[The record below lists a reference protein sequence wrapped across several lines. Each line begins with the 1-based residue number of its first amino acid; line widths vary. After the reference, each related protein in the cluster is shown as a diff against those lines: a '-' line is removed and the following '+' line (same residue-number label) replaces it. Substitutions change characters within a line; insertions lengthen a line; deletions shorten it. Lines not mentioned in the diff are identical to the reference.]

1 MHENNHLHAHSAL
14 SRIRNYLGSHSLRYF
29 AGAIAVILAVVTMM
43 LPSAYTVEGP
53 GPTQDVLG
61 SSSGSDV
68 ISISG
73 AETHKD
79 SGKLLLV
86 TVNAAGV
93 PGYPVTN
100 AQALAAWLD
109 PKQTVMPQEVVFP
122 VGQTSEE
129 YAEESSQEMD
139 SSQSSA
145 TNAALSYLKGKGMDV
160 SGVKVSMHVDDI
172 GGPSA
177 GMMYTLGLID
187 KVTGEQLSGGK
198 TIAGTGTMNAKGK
211 VGAIGG
217 IRLKMIGAKR
227 DGATWFLAPESNCSD
242 VVGHVPQGLH
252 VVKVGTLDEAYDA
265 LVAIRDGKGG
275 SLPQCTVKQ

>member
-1 MHENNHLHAHSAL
+1 M
-14 SRIRNYLGSHSLRYF
+14 
-29 AGAIAVILAVVTMM
+29 
-43 LPSAYTVEGP
+43 
-53 GPTQDVLG
+53 LG

-68 ISISG
+68 ISISD

-100 AQALAAWLD
+100 AQALVAWLD

-172 GGPSA
+172 GGPSQA
-177 GMMYTLGLID
+177 
-187 KVTGEQLSGGK
+187 
-198 TIAGTGTMNAKGK
+198 
-211 VGAIGG
+211 
-217 IRLKMIGAKR
+217 
-227 DGATWFLAPESNCSD
+227 
-242 VVGHVPQGLH
+242 
-252 VVKVGTLDEAYDA
+252 
-265 LVAIRDGKGG
+265 
-275 SLPQCTVKQ
+275 

>member
-1 MHENNHLHAHSAL
+1 MHENNQLHAHSAL

-29 AGAIAVILAVVTMM
+29 AGAIAVILAVVTML

-68 ISISG
+68 ISVSG
-73 AETHKD
+73 TETHKD

-100 AQALAAWLD
+100 AQALVAWLD

-145 TNAALSYLKGKGMDV
+145 TNAALS
-160 SGVKVSMHVDDI
+160 
-172 GGPSA
+172 SA
-177 GMMYTLGLID
+177 GMMYALGVID
-187 KVTGEQLSGGK
+187 KLTEADETGGK
-198 TIAGTGTMNAKGK
+198 TIAGTGTIDAKGK

-217 IRLKMIGAKR
+217 IRLKMLGALR
-227 DGATWFLAPESNCSD
+227 DGATWFLAPESNCNE
-242 VVGHVPQGLH
+242 VVGHVPQGLR
-252 VVKVGTLDEAYDA
+252 VVKVSTLDEAYQA
-265 LVAIRDGKGG
+265 LVAIGQGHTDGLAG
-275 SLPQCTVKQ
+275 CTAS

>member
-1 MHENNHLHAHSAL
+1 M
-14 SRIRNYLGSHSLRYF
+14 
-29 AGAIAVILAVVTMM
+29 
-43 LPSAYTVEGP
+43 
-53 GPTQDVLG
+53 
-61 SSSGSDV
+61 

-100 AQALAAWLD
+100 AQALVAWLD

-129 YAEESSQEMD
+129 YAEESSHEMD

-177 GMMYTLGLID
+177 GMMYALGVID
-187 KVTGEQLSGGK
+187 KLTEADETGGK
-198 TIAGTGTMNAKGK
+198 TIAGTG
-211 VGAIGG
+211 
-217 IRLKMIGAKR
+217 IRLKMLGALR
-227 DGATWFLAPESNCSD
+227 DGATWFLAPESNCNE
-242 VVGHVPQGLH
+242 VVGHVPQGLR
-252 VVKVGTLDEAYDA
+252 VVKVSTLDEAYQA
-265 LVAIRDGKGG
+265 LVAIGQGHTDGLAG
-275 SLPQCTVKQ
+275 CTAS

>member
-122 VGQTSEE
+122 VGKTRSTPRNPPRRWTHPSRRRPMPRSRILRARAWTSP
-129 YAEESSQEMD
+129 A
-139 SSQSSA
+139 
-145 TNAALSYLKGKGMDV
+145 
-160 SGVKVSMHVDDI
+160 
-172 GGPSA
+172 
-177 GMMYTLGLID
+177 
-187 KVTGEQLSGGK
+187 
-198 TIAGTGTMNAKGK
+198 
-211 VGAIGG
+211 
-217 IRLKMIGAKR
+217 
-227 DGATWFLAPESNCSD
+227 
-242 VVGHVPQGLH
+242 
-252 VVKVGTLDEAYDA
+252 
-265 LVAIRDGKGG
+265 
-275 SLPQCTVKQ
+275 

>member
-1 MHENNHLHAHSAL
+1 MGQSEGHGDSAGG
-14 SRIRNYLGSHSLRYF
+14 RVPRR
-29 AGAIAVILAVVTMM
+29 TKR
-43 LPSAYTVEGP
+43 
-53 GPTQDVLG
+53 
-61 SSSGSDV
+61 
-68 ISISG
+68 
-73 AETHKD
+73 KD
-79 SGKLLLV
+79 
-86 TVNAAGV
+86 
-93 PGYPVTN
+93 
-100 AQALAAWLD
+100 
-109 PKQTVMPQEVVFP
+109 
-122 VGQTSEE
+122 
-129 YAEESSQEMD
+129 YAKESNKEMS
-139 SSQSSA
+139 SSQSAAA
-145 TNAALSYLKGKGMDV
+145 TAAKRFLKAHGYDV
-160 SGVKVSMHVDDI
+160 SGMKVSMHVDDI

>member
-1 MHENNHLHAHSAL
+1 MHENNQLHAHSAL

-29 AGAIAVILAVVTMM
+29 AGAIAVILAVVTML

-100 AQALAAWLD
+100 AQALVAWLD

-177 GMMYTLGLID
+177 GMMYALGVID
-187 KVTGEQLSGGK
+187 KLTEADETGGK
-198 TIAGTGTMNAKGK
+198 TIAGTGTIGAKGK

-217 IRLKMIGAKR
+217 IRLKMLGALR
-227 DGATWFLAPESNCSD
+227 DGATWFLAPESNCNG
-242 VVGHVPQGLH
+242 VVGHVPQGLR
-252 VVKVGTLDEAYDA
+252 VVKVSTLDEAYQA
-265 LVAIRDGKGG
+265 LVAIGQGHTDGLAG
-275 SLPQCTVKQ
+275 CTAS

>member
-1 MHENNHLHAHSAL
+1 MHENNQLHAHSAL

-100 AQALAAWLD
+100 AQALVAWLD

-177 GMMYTLGLID
+177 GMMYARWASSTSSP
-187 KVTGEQLSGGK
+187 KPMRPAARPS
-198 TIAGTGTMNAKGK
+198 
-211 VGAIGG
+211 
-217 IRLKMIGAKR
+217 
-227 DGATWFLAPESNCSD
+227 LAPARSTRRARSGPSAAFDSRCWAPCVTARHGS
-242 VVGHVPQGLH
+242 
-252 VVKVGTLDEAYDA
+252 
-265 LVAIRDGKGG
+265 
-275 SLPQCTVKQ
+275 SLPSRTAMRW